1 MPRGGE
7 AVRIRPLRASDVE
20 ACARLVAADPL
31 WQRYGLTFARA
42 RATIR
47 GALRRGSDGG
57 ARSAGQFAVA
67 RVDGRVAGFVW
78 FRPEGTFH
86 HSGYIRWIG
95 VAPTAQG
102 QGVGRRLMAYAEAQ
116 IFRSGPNVF
125 LLVSDFNRRAQAF
138 YRRQGYTRVGA
149 IPDYV
154 VPGITEYVFRK
165 TRGPIA
171 RAVETHRRQVREH
184 ARA

>member
-1 MPRGGE
+1 
-7 AVRIRPLRASDVE
+7 VD
-20 ACARLVAADPL
+20 ACARIVADDPL

-42 RATIR
+42 RTVIR
-47 GALRRGSDGG
+47 GALPRRAGRG
-57 ARSAGQFAVA
+57 ARPGGQFAVA
-67 RVDGRVAGFVW
+67 RVGGEIAGFVW

-95 VAPTAQG
+95 VAPAARG
-102 QGVGRRLMAYAEAQ
+102 RGVGRRLMAYAEDRV
-116 IFRSGPNVF
+116 FRSGPNVF
-125 LLVSDFNRRAQAF
+125 LLVSDFNRRAHAF

-154 VPGITEYVFRK
+154 VPGITEYVFRR

-171 RAVETHRRQVREH
+171 SSGGERSRPTRGHAGVQVMSRRKKGEKRS
-184 ARA
+184 